1 MQDLNAMLVFARVVE
16 AGSFSAAAEK
26 LALSKSAVS
35 KQVARL
41 EDQLGVRLLNRT
53 TRRLSL
59 TEAGELF
66 FARSTE
72 VVAAAEAAE
81 QAVTSLQD
89 KPRGTLR
96 LNSSMSF
103 GQRHLGPAIPEFL
116 FEYPDLSID
125 MTLTDRFVDLVK
137 EGYDMAIRIGNMP
150 DSSLIQRRLCDMQ
163 PLILASPDYLVRR
176 GAPATPVELTQHNC
190 LCYAYQATGDEWRF
204 SGPEGVIRVRVSGQ
218 MRANNGDVLMEAAIA
233 GMGIVQL
240 PSFIC
245 GDAVRDGRLV
255 PILTN
260 YTLPGAAIHA
270 VYPHARHVS
279 TKVRAF
285 VDFLAH
291 RFGSEPYWDRGL

>member
-16 AGSFSAAAEK
+16 EGGFSAAAEK
-26 LALSKSAVS
+26 LALSKSAIS
-35 KQVARL
+35 KQVAKL

-53 TRRLSL
+53 TRRISL

-66 FARSTE
+66 FVRAQE

-81 QAVTSLQD
+81 QAATSLQD
-89 KPRGTLR
+89 APRGTLR
-96 LNSSMSF
+96 LNAPVSF

-116 FEYPDLSID
+116 FGYPDLSID

-150 DSSLIQRRLCDMQ
+150 DSSLIQRRLCDIRPMV
-163 PLILASPDYLVRR
+163 LASPDYLVRR
-176 GAPATPVELTQHNC
+176 GTPQTPVELSKHSC

-204 SGPEGVIRVRVSGQ
+204 AGPEGVIRVRVSGQ
-218 MRANNGDVLMEAAIA
+218 MRANNGDMLMEAAIA
-233 GMGIVQL
+233 GMGIAQL

-245 GDAVRDGRLV
+245 SEAVRDGRLV
-255 PILTN
+255 PILTD
-260 YTLPGAAIHA
+260 YTLPPAAIHA

-285 VDFLAH
+285 VDFLAQ
-291 RFGSEPYWDRGL
+291 RFGSKPYWDQGL

>member
-16 AGSFSAAAEK
+16 EGGFSAAAEK
-26 LALSKSAVS
+26 LALSKSAIS
-35 KQVARL
+35 KQVAKL

-53 TRRLSL
+53 TRRISL

-66 FARSTE
+66 FVRAQE

-81 QAVTSLQD
+81 QAATSLQD
-89 KPRGTLR
+89 NPRGTLR
-96 LNSSMSF
+96 LNAPVSF
-103 GQRHLGPAIPEFL
+103 GRRHLGPAIPEFL
-116 FEYPDLSID
+116 FDHPDLSID

-150 DSSLIQRRLCDMQ
+150 DSSLIQRRLCDMR
-163 PLILASPDYLVRR
+163 PMVLASPDYLVRR
-176 GAPATPVELTQHNC
+176 GTPGTPVELTRHSC
-190 LCYAYQATGDEWRF
+190 LCYAYLATGDEWRF
-204 SGPEGVIRVRVSGQ
+204 AGPEGVIRVRVGGQ

-245 GDAVRDGRLV
+245 SDAVRDGRLV
-255 PILTN
+255 PILTD
-260 YTLPGAAIHA
+260 YALPPGAIHA

-285 VDFLAH
+285 VDFLAQ
-291 RFGSEPYWDRGL
+291 RFGSKPYWDRDL

>member
-285 VDFLAH
+285 VDFLAQ